1 MVAQEEMHYW
11 VGFRVKDGA
20 RAVVLL
26 GPYGTNEQALRD
38 RDRNK
43 AIDVDLTAPFVASDK
58 EEAMRRAEWEFGLR
72 SSPD

>member
-43 AIDVDLTAPFVASDK
+43 AIDVDLT
-58 EEAMRRAEWEFGLR
+58 
-72 SSPD
+72 SSLSPATKKKL